1 MMQLLGTA
9 AGGDS
14 YWFSLIDSN
23 PDQSGSKHN
32 KWSSVDV
39 DSDGNIYVGGAGNHT
54 DVEGSHL
61 YRQGLIAK
69 YDKDGAEQ
77 YFRMHKMDSTSP
89 EIDYK
94 GVRVNSSGELYACLL
109 GHQGSGGSSRFG
121 IVKLNSNGTDSWKK
135 GLGNN
140 DGKGRAVQLDSS
152 GNPIFSGYYNRHNEG
167 NRSYSGVIVKTN
179 SSGSLTW
186 QKAIDNGTNN
196 VGDEAAE
203 DVKVVGSNYYT
214 FGYLGSVGNQKE
226 SGVVVKWDTSGNVVW
241 SRNLGEGSSGDSFY
255 IYRGAVDSSGNV
267 YASGLHNNNLAFIKY
282 NSSGTLQWSKKASHS
297 KITGHTNAMDV
308 DDDGNIYIIGRAYN
322 DNSTKNVFV
331 LLKIDSSGSEVWA
344 RWFEHGYYNYE
355 FRAFGLKVTST
366 AVHVVGF
373 LHNSSTKERPI
384 IIKMPL
390 DGSITG
396 TYGPSNA
403 NSIKISQI
411 SPSYSDVT
419 FSYTGYTVGIETPST
434 FFQNASNMTT
444 SIDDVASTYVETV
457 TELS

>member
-9 AGGDS
+9 GGGDS
-14 YWFSLIDSN
+14 YWFSLINTN
-23 PDQSGSKHN
+23 PDQQGSKHN
-32 KWSSVDV
+32 RWASIDV

-54 DVEGSHL
+54 DVESSHL
-61 YRQGLIAK
+61 YTQGLLAK

-77 YFRMHKMDSTSP
+77 YFRMHKMDSTSV
-89 EIDYK
+89 
-94 GVRVNSSGELYACLL
+94 GVEYRGIAVNSSGEVYATGD
-109 GHQGSGGSSRFG
+109 GHQGNGGSLRFG
-121 IVKLNSNGTDSWKK
+121 IVKLNSNGTDSFKK

-140 DGKGRAVQLDSS
+140 DGIGRAVQLDSS
-152 GNPIFSGYYNRHNEG
+152 GNPIFAGRYNRHNEG
-167 NRSYSGVIVKTN
+167 YRSYSGVILKTN
-179 SSGSLTW
+179 SSASLTW
-186 QKAIDNGTNN
+186 QKAIDNGTHN

-214 FGYLGSVGNQKE
+214 FGYLGSQGGQKE

-255 IYRGAVDSSGNV
+255 IFNGAVDSSGNV
-267 YASGLHNNNLAFIKY
+267 YAAGFHNNNLAIIKY
-282 NSSGTLQWSKKASHS
+282 NSSGTLQWSKKASHNRLR
-297 KITGHTNAMDV
+297 GYTNAMDV
-308 DDDGNIYIIGRAYN
+308 DDDGNIYILCQAYN
-322 DNSTKNVFV
+322 DNATKNVV
-331 LLKIDSSGSEVWA
+331 MLLKIDSSGSEIYA

-355 FRAFGLKVTST
+355 FRLKGLKVTSS
-366 AVHVVGF
+366 AVHLAGM

-384 IIKMPL
+384 IVKMPL

-403 NSIKISQI
+403 DSIKISDV
-411 SPSYSDVT
+411 SFSYSNVN

-434 FFQNASNMTT
+434 FFQNASNSTH